1 MIKRFI
7 FILIGLLAVV
17 PMMDAALRHGDEGP
31 LNDIQTGLDCV
42 ENCRRRAML
51 DPMHVSPFGY
61 GRAMRSQFD
70 VADSFMAKMEDETY
84 ARREKA
90 ELSQTEE
97 IQYDDRRIN
106 PRGFG
111 LGMHCGNGGEFYTGS
126 LANYLTPITGLDF
139 GFDFCF
145 GQVNLYLS
153 GLFGWDGCLK
163 QPIARNG
170 YQWRAGK
177 RLTGGNLEGSFGATV
192 FDSQR
197 WKVVPFAGIGVGFL
211 DYPSLPGNPD
221 KRTDEISGFRYQAG
235 ISADLK
241 FLRVVDYV
249 QALDGLSEF
258 SVRSC
263 LYVARTDFRSLA
275 PSWTIN
281 FGISINMLT
290 WVLK

>member
-17 PMMDAALRHGDEGP
+17 PMMGAALRHGDEGP
-31 LNDIQTGLDCV
+31 LNDLQTGLDCI

-51 DPMHVSPFGY
+51 DPMH
-61 GRAMRSQFD
+61 
-70 VADSFMAKMEDETY
+70 
-84 ARREKA
+84 
-90 ELSQTEE
+90 
-97 IQYDDRRIN
+97 DRRIN

-111 LGMHCGNGGEFYTGS
+111 LGMHCGIGGEFYTGS
-126 LANYLTPITGLDF
+126 LTNYLTPITGLDF

-153 GLFGWDGCLK
+153 GLLGWDGCLK

-211 DYPSLPGNPD
+211 DYPSHPGNPD

-241 FLRVVDYV
+241 FYRVVDYV
-249 QALDGLSEF
+249 QALDGLPEL
-258 SVRSC
+258 SVRSR